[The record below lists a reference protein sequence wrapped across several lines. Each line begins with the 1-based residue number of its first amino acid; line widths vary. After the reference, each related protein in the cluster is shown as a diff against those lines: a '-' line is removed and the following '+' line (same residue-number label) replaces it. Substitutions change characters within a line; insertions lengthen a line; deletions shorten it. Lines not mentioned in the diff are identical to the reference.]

1 MTKGAKIALGCGCL
15 VLLVGV
21 AIVVVFGVGAFWAKN
36 KLHQVTGNLE
46 KMSGKA
52 QQIEVLEKKAN
63 ANPYNAPA
71 DGVIPEAR
79 LLKFLDVRKAV
90 FAVYERYKPQIE
102 ALDAQHKAEHQPS
115 LSSALEAG
123 GKIAEVFTE
132 ARLAQMQ
139 ALADV
144 GMSEQEYRDI
154 QVAVYKTAWAA
165 ESQRESGKLPAE
177 AMREAAATAEAQ
189 QGATAGLP
197 PEEQQKLRESMKEL
211 GQAAQALEVPKA
223 NVELFRKHEAEIK
236 KYAMTGLELIG
247 L

>member
-21 AIVVVFGVGAFWAKN
+21 AIVVVFGVGAFWAKS
-36 KLHQVTGNLE
+36 KLHQVTGNIDKLGE
-46 KMSGKA
+46 KA
-52 QQIEVLEKKAN
+52 RQIETYEKKAN
-63 ANPYNAPA
+63 ANPYSAPA

-79 LLKFLDVRKAV
+79 FVKFLDVRKQV
-90 FAVYERYKPQIE
+90 YTVYERF
-102 ALDAQHKAEHQPS
+102 KADIN
-115 LSSALEAG
+115 ALEAKHKREG
-123 GKIAEVFTE
+123 NQQSLSGALEATGKVAQIFTE
-132 ARLAQMQ
+132 ARLAQVQ

-154 QVAVYKTAWAA
+154 QIAVYRTAWAA
-165 ESQRESGKLPAE
+165 ESQGQSGKMPAE
-177 AMREAAATAEAQ
+177 SLREAERAAESQ
-189 QGATAGLP
+189 PGLSD
-197 PEEQQKLRESMKEL
+197 EDRRKLHESM

-223 NVELFRKHEAEIK
+223 NVELFRKYEAEIK

>member
-52 QQIEVLEKKAN
+52 EQIEVLEKKAN
-63 ANPYNAPA
+63 ANPYSAPA
-71 DGVIPEAR
+71 DGVISEAR
-79 LLKFLDVRKAV
+79 LLNFLEVRKAV
-90 FAVYERYKPQIE
+90 FAVYERFKPQIE
-102 ALDAQHKAEHQPS
+102 ALSARHKGEQQPS
-115 LSSALEAG
+115 FSSALEAG
-123 GKIAEVFTE
+123 GKIAEVFSE
-132 ARLAQMQ
+132 ARLAQVQ

-165 ESQRESGKLPAE
+165 ESQRDSGKLPAE
-177 AMREAAATAEAQ
+177 AMREAAAAAEAQ
-189 QGATAGLP
+189 QGAAAGLP

-211 GQAAQALEVPKA
+211 GQAARALEVPKA

>member
-21 AIVVVFGVGAFWAKN
+21 AIVVVFGVGAFWAKG
-36 KLHQVTGNLE
+36 KLKQVTGDLE
-46 KMSGKA
+46 KMSGKT
-52 QQIEVLEKKAN
+52 QQIEALEKKAN
-63 ANPYNAPA
+63 ANPYTAPA

-79 LLKFLDVRKAV
+79 FLKFLETRKRV
-90 FAVYERYKPQIE
+90 YPVYERFKADIE
-102 ALDAQHKAEHQPS
+102 ALDAQHKGEKEPS
-115 LSSALEAG
+115 LSGVLAAG
-123 GKIAEVFTE
+123 GKVAEIFTE

-154 QVAVYKTAWAA
+154 QVAVYKRAWAA
-165 ESQRESGKLPAE
+165 ESQKESGKLPAE
-177 AMREAAATAEAQ
+177 ALREAAAAAESQRGTA
-189 QGATAGLP
+189 TGLP
-197 PEEQQKLRESMKEL
+197 AEEQRKLNESMKEL

-223 NVELFRKHEAEIK
+223 NVELFRRHEADIK